1 MKKGNTTYLVII
13 AILVAAVLY
22 LLWSQSQSKKVS
34 RPNPLKKKK
43 VTVDEGKNKVYLIDG
58 RFTHRRRELRDLEEE
73 IARLTREMRE
83 NRRDRR
89 RIA

>member
-22 LLWSQSQSKKVS
+22 LLWSQSQT
-34 RPNPLKKKK
+34 KK
-43 VTVDEGKNKVYLIDG
+43 VTRPKKNVTIDEGKNKVYLIDG
-58 RFTHRRRELRDLEEE
+58 RLTHRRRRKNVRDLEDQIEK
-73 IARLTREMRE
+73 LTREMRE

-89 RIA
+89 RN